1 MDGSTPVRQRQC
13 QLNPKYSMMAKEEID
28 SLLKADFIYPVCN
41 SEWVSPINV
50 VPNKVGADGKVKNRV
65 S

>member
-1 MDGSTPVRQRQC
+1 
-13 QLNPKYSMMAKEEID
+13 MMAKEEID